1 MTEATNLSRV
11 NQLLETIFQ
20 IPLQITQ
27 DTTALDVDGW
37 DSLTHTIVLMAVEK
51 EFGVSIPVNQ
61 AESLRN
67 VGELLDLV
75 ASLDGK

>member
-1 MTEATNLSRV
+1 MTVATSLDRV

-20 IPLQITQ
+20 IPLQITR

-51 EFGVSIPVNQ
+51 EFGVSISINQ